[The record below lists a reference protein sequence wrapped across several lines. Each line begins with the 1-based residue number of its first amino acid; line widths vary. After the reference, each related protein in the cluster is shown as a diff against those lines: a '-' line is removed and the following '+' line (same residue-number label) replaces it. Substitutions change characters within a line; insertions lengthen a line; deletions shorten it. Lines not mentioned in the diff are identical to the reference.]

1 MREITVPS
9 SAIALRS
16 ETPLTPAMVSA
27 VWEIA
32 AALDEQR
39 IPATVPNSVWLE
51 VPTLRL
57 RGEGG
62 RADNV
67 WLRQCLERLTGVK
80 LSGEHRG
87 DPWGAVVLAE
97 WHITAGGS
105 IARLL
110 ITPAGVHAL
119 RSPSNFTK
127 IEAAAAHRLTGHGRQ
142 LYALLADKKRL
153 GRPYWIFDL
162 GELRALMGVD
172 GKSSYSI
179 WGAFRRSVLDPAIEA
194 INDYGTVTVKMTP
207 EKRGRTVHAVR
218 FDWHWKDPHDA
229 TETAVENDRHRA
241 ARRKNQETADAPPI
255 LEDTAQGDP
264 AREWWNGLTDLERED
279 WGDRAG
285 RIFEAGG
292 RKITRNERDLARA
305 AYDIFVTGAPPISP
319 KMREISEPPEA
330 VHLERDKTHEL
341 HTWTGVQSHRK
352 EQDDDP
358 EGRR

>member
-9 SAIALRS
+9 SAVALRS

-39 IPATVPNSVWLE
+39 VPATVPNAVWLE

-97 WHITAGGS
+97 WRITAGGS
-105 IARLL
+105 VARLL
-110 ITPAGVHAL
+110 IPPAGVHAL
-119 RSPSNFTK
+119 RSPANFTK
-127 IEAAAAHRLTGHGRQ
+127 IEATAAHRLTGHGRQ

-172 GKSSYSI
+172 DKSSYSV

-194 INDYGTVTVKMTP
+194 INDYGTVTIKMTP
-207 EKRGRTVHAVR
+207 EKRGRSVHAVR
-218 FDWHWKDPHDA
+218 FDWHWKDPHEA
-229 TETAVENDRHRA
+229 AETTVENERHSA
-241 ARRKNQETADAPPI
+241 ARRKSQGTADAPPI
-255 LEDTAQGDP
+255 IEDTPQGDP
-264 AREWWNGLTDLERED
+264 ARAWWNGLTDLERES

-285 RIFEAGG
+285 RTFEAGG
-292 RKITRNERDLARA
+292 RQITRNERDLARA
-305 AYDIFVTGAPPISP
+305 AYDIFAPESLPDRP
-319 KMREISEPPEA
+319 KIRKTQEPPET
-330 VHLERDKTHEL
+330 VHLERDKT
-341 HTWTGVQSHRK
+341 
-352 EQDDDP
+352 P
-358 EGRR
+358 

>member
-1 MREITVPS
+1 MREIAVPS

-39 IPATVPNSVWLE
+39 VPATVPNAVWLNI
-51 VPTLRL
+51 PTMRL

-67 WLRQCLERLTGVK
+67 WLRQCLGRLTGVK
-80 LSGEHRG
+80 MSGEHRG

-97 WHITAGGS
+97 WHITEGGS
-105 IARLL
+105 MARLL
-110 ITPAGVHAL
+110 IPPAGVHAL
-119 RSPSNFTK
+119 RSPANFAK
-127 IEAAAAHRLTGHGRQ
+127 IEASAAHRLTGHGRQ
-142 LYALLADKKRL
+142 LYAILADKKRL

-179 WGAFRRSVLDPAIEA
+179 WGAFRRSVLDPAIAA

-207 EKRGRTVHAVR
+207 EKLGRTVHAVR
-218 FDWHWKDPHDA
+218 FDWHWKDPREA
-229 TETAVENDRHRA
+229 AETAVENERHSG
-241 ARRKNQETADAPPI
+241 ARRKTQDTSDAPPI
-255 LEDTAQGDP
+255 LDETPQRDP
-264 AREWWNGLTDLERED
+264 AQTWWTGLTDSERET

-285 RIFEAGG
+285 RTFEAGG
-292 RKITRNERDLARA
+292 LQIARNERDLARA
-305 AYDIFVTGAPPISP
+305 AYA
-319 KMREISEPPEA
+319 
-330 VHLERDKTHEL
+330 LHECE
-341 HTWTGVQSHRK
+341 TATQRGSA
-352 EQDDDP
+352 
-358 EGRR
+358 